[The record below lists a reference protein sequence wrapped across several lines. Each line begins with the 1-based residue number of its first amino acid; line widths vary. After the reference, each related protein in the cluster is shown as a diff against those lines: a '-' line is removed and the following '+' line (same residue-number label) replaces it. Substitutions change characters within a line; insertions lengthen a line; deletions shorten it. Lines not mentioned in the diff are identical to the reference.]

1 MFIYDFCN
9 CFDDHVNYA
18 LPHSSQIRVPVLRLP
33 TTVTAKQ
40 KVTAKRRKGVGQ
52 RLLFAFKIVCR
63 VTVTVTVT
71 VTARSKNRHFA
82 SLLTEHFDSSSR
94 CFGPRVVR

>member
-1 MFIYDFCN
+1 MFIYDFWS

-18 LPHSSQIRVPVLRLP
+18 LPHSSQIRVPVLRWP
-33 TTVTAKQ
+33 KTVKAKQ

-52 RLLFAFKIVCR
+52 RLLFASEMVCRVTVR

-71 VTARSKNRHFA
+71 HCPLEKPPFCEFA
-82 SLLTEHFDSSSR
+82 HRAL
-94 CFGPRVVR
+94 